1 MQVMPRNLPVDAV
14 LFDLDGTLLHTSPDI
29 GCALNRALTE
39 RGMPPI
45 APDAAER
52 LIGGGSAVLVERALS
67 MLGLENQPQ
76 THTQVLHRY
85 ELAYESICK
94 SADGHLTERCP
105 GLEAALEQLREMGIK
120 LGVVSNKEMRFLE
133 PLLLRFNLSGW
144 FDIVVDGTALPQRKP
159 DPAPL
164 LHACD
169 ALAVEPAHTLYVGDS
184 VNDVL
189 AAQAAGMPVV
199 CVSYGYS
206 ADHPVSELPCLS
218 VIDDLSELPDLI
230 GGQPQLRK
238 RRAPMSAHPMHG
250 AHRSDDQPG
259 YLM

>member
-14 LFDLDGTLLHTSPDI
+14 LFDLDGTLLHTAPDI

-45 APDAAER
+45 TPDATQR
-52 LIGGGSAVLVERALS
+52 LIGGGSAVLVQRVLNL
-67 MLGLENQPQ
+67 LGVEDEARV
-76 THTQVLHRY
+76 HAQVLQRY
-85 ELAYESICK
+85 ELAYESICR
-94 SADGHLTERCP
+94 SVDGHLTERCP
-105 GLEAALEQLREMGIK
+105 GLETALDQLREMGLK

-133 PLLLRFNLSGW
+133 PLLLRFGLSGW
-144 FDIVVDGTALPQRKP
+144 FDIVVDGTALPRRKP

-164 LHACD
+164 LHACE

-184 VNDVL
+184 ICDVE

-206 ADHPVSELPCLS
+206 ADHPVSALPCLR

-238 RRAPMSAHPMHG
+238 MRRPAHLTG
-250 AHRSDDQPG
+250 AGQRQDDYPAW
-259 YLM
+259 LM

>member
-29 GCALNRALTE
+29 GRALNRALTE
-39 RGMPPI
+39 RGIPPI
-45 APDAAER
+45 APDAAQR
-52 LIGGGSAVLVERALS
+52 LIGGGSAVLVQRALS
-67 MLGLENQPQ
+67 LLGRDDEAH
-76 THTQVLHRY
+76 THSQVLRRY
-85 ELAYESICK
+85 ELAYESLCQTP
-94 SADGHLTERCP
+94 DGHLTQRCP
-105 GLEAALEQLREMGIK
+105 GLEAALEQLRGMGIK
-120 LGVVSNKEMRFLE
+120 LGVVTNKEMRFLE
-133 PLLLRFNLSGW
+133 PLLLRFGLSGW
-144 FDIVVDGTALPQRKP
+144 FDIVVDGTACAKRKP

-169 ALAVEPAHTLYVGDS
+169 ALAVEPAHTLFVGDS
-184 VNDVL
+184 ICDVQ

-206 ADHPVSELPCLS
+206 AEHPVGELPCLR
-218 VIDDLSELPDLI
+218 VIDDLTELPELI

-238 RRAPMSAHPMHG
+238 ARRPAPA
-250 AHRSDDQPG
+250 AYAAQRNDDQPG